1 MRRIYKRLLTM
12 WRLRARRQYYLARAI
27 RRGRR
32 LASVNDRTDRIA
44 PGHILAFVTLR
55 NERIRLPYF
64 LDYHR
69 NMGIGHFLI
78 VDNGSD
84 DGSREYLAAQ
94 PDVSL
99 WTTNASYKAAR
110 FGMDWINWLL
120 RRHGTGHWCL
130 TVDPDEFL
138 VYPHINTRPL
148 KALTD
153 WLESSGQRSL
163 AAMLLDMYPKGPVT
177 AQPYREGQDPFE
189 IAAWFDPANYAIRKN
204 RLYHNLWIQGGPRA
218 RALFGDDPENAPAL
232 NKVPLVH
239 WKRGYVYVSSTH
251 MLLPRSLNVVYDE
264 DGGEMAS
271 GALLHAKFLST
282 FADKSAEE
290 LDRRQHYA
298 DSKEYRVYHRG
309 LQDYADFWCEQ
320 SRAWRDWRQLE
331 DLGLISRGNWA

>member
-1 MRRIYKRLLTM
+1 MRKYFKRLLTRT
-12 WRLRARRQYYLARAI
+12 RLRTQRQYLVARAI

-32 LASVNDRTDRIA
+32 LGRVSDRTDRIA
-44 PGHILAFVTLR
+44 PGHILAFATLR
-55 NERIRLPYF
+55 NERIRLPWF
-64 LDYHR
+64 LDYYR
-69 NMGIGHFLI
+69 SIGVGHFLI
-78 VDNGSD
+78 VDNASD

-99 WTTNASYKAAR
+99 WTTADSYKAAR

-138 VYPHINTRPL
+138 VYPHVNTRPL

-153 WLESSGQRSL
+153 WLESSGQRSFS
-163 AAMLLDMYPKGPVT
+163 AMLLDMYPKGCVT

-204 RLYHNLWIQGGPRA
+204 PFYRNLWIQGGPRA
-218 RALFGDDPENAPAL
+218 RALFADTPEKAPAL
-232 NKVPLVH
+232 NKIPLVR
-239 WKRGYVYVSSTH
+239 WKRGYAYVSSTH
-251 MLLPRSLNVVYDE
+251 MLLPRSLNIVYDE

-271 GALLHAKFLST
+271 GVLLHAKFLST
-282 FADKSAEE
+282 FADKSTEE
-290 LDRRQHYA
+290 IDRRQHYA
-298 DSKEYRVYHRG
+298 DSREYHAYQKG
-309 LQDYADFWCEQ
+309 LQHQTDFWCGQ
-320 SRAWRDWRQLE
+320 SCAWQDWRQLE